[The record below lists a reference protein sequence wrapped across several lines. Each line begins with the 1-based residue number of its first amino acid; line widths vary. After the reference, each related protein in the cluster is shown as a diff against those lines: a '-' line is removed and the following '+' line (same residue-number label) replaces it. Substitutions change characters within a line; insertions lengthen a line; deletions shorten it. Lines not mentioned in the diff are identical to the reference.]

1 MKTILILAAMFG
13 LAVMIGLAWLI
24 LNDLKK

>member
-13 LAVMIGLAWLI
+13 LSVMIGLAWLI